1 VYDTKYNTARAA
13 VTAAARTAKA
23 AVTAAARTAK
33 AAITAAARTATAAA
47 LMRYVWH
54 WVALGFNGSGG
65 SN

>member
-1 VYDTKYNTARAA
+1 VYDTKHNTARAA

-23 AVTAAARTAK
+23 AAVTAAARTAK
-33 AAITAAARTATAAA
+33 AAA